1 MMTYIKIIL
10 TIIAVTLILM
20 ACKLL
25 LKNPQDVNVEM
36 IGGRY
41 IEYSEPVRVKIVK

>member
-1 MMTYIKIIL
+1 MGYIKIIL
-10 TIIAVTLILM
+10 TIIAILLLLI
-20 ACKLL
+20 ACKLI